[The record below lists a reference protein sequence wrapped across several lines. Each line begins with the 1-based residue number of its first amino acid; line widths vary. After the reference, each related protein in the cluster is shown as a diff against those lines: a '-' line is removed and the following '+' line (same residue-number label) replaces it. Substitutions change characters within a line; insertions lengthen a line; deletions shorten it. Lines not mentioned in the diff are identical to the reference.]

1 VSQDASLLA
10 GEIQDL
16 ATTVDRVA
24 EAIRTR
30 PEPRV
35 EVNVPEG
42 LAPTVNV
49 TVPELRAPDI
59 VVNVP
64 EQRPP
69 DVNVAAAN
77 VTFNPK
83 ISVQPAQPAL
93 PVAYEVDIT
102 DRDDNGY
109 ILRFTITPING

>member
-1 VSQDASLLA
+1 MSQDASLLA

-24 EAIRTR
+24 DAIRTR

-42 LAPTVNV
+42 LAPVVNV
-49 TVPELRAPDI
+49 TVPEQRAPDVI
-59 VVNVP
+59 VNVP
-64 EQRPP
+64 EQRAPEVHVAAP
-69 DVNVAAAN
+69 NVA
-77 VTFNPK
+77 FNPA

-93 PVAYEVDIT
+93 PNAYEVEIT
-102 DRDDNGY
+102 DRDERGY
-109 ILRFTITPING
+109 IQRFTIVPING